1 VRRVRV
7 ASIYA
12 TPDDV
17 TALQTQVQGYLKDL
31 ATCIQDCAS
40 SGKTIDSTVAEFVRI
55 SKRAAQFLTLEP
67 TWVQANEQVK
77 QGNAIVKQL
86 LPIYAELKAAGCANV
101 PTPPDL
107 PAPDPDPGSFLSGYG
122 NLLALG
128 LIVFALHEAK
138 GL

>member
-7 ASIYA
+7 ASIFA

-17 TALQTQVQGYLKDL
+17 TTLQNQLQGYVKDL

-40 SGKTIDSTVAEFVRI
+40 SGKSIDSTLREFVRI
-55 SKRAAQFLTLEP
+55 SKRVAAFLTLEP
-67 TWVQANEQVK
+67 TWTQANEQVK
-77 QGNAIVKQL
+77 QGNALVKQL
-86 LPIYAELKAAGCANV
+86 LPIYAELKSAGCANV

-122 NLLALG
+122 NLVALG